1 VHAGAHVRVRLRP
14 RRVDEAAQYAISSA
28 TRGTFSFVDGHA
40 SVQDAMARCVAG
52 PRSVTAQG
60 VWIEVDLRCQYEPEI
75 GVAGVKFGGYKS
87 KVDSDEEAWVSVG
100 ELYADEERR
109 FLFLFDV
116 ERDDDPHEYSCTRL
130 FMARCVPEAS
140 AQAVQPPVPGG
151 LTTCDVEMAEQ
162 AVQPPVQAV
171 QPPVAEE
178 APIDASSTPMQ
189 CDELTSAVVPEDDE
203 QLVDY
208 ASSPEHLNMDI
219 NVIHMSMDGSV
230 ILEEEMAHLD
240 FGPKEAIFQK
250 PKDGANHLKALYVK
264 GFINGTPISRMLVDG
279 GGAIVNL
286 MPYSLFKKIGGK
298 DDELIKTNMTVSGV
312 GGGEPIGAKG
322 VTSMELTVGSK
333 TIATAFFVAETQG
346 NFSLILLYINS

>member
-1 VHAGAHVRVRLRP
+1 VPGLAVHAGAHVRVRLRP

-189 CDELTSAVVPEDDE
+189 CDELTSAAVPEDDE

-279 GGAIVNL
+279 GGQLSI
-286 MPYSLFKKIGGK
+286 
-298 DDELIKTNMTVSGV
+298 
-312 GGGEPIGAKG
+312 
-322 VTSMELTVGSK
+322 
-333 TIATAFFVAETQG
+333 
-346 NFSLILLYINS
+346 